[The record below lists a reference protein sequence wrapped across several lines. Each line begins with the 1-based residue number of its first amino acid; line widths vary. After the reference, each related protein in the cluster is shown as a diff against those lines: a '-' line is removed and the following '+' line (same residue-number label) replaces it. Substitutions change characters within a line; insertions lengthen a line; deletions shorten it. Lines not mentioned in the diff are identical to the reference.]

1 MTQQNF
7 FIDKKNVSQPIKLR
21 NIATAPSGMKFFNHA
36 SSIENTFS
44 HECQFSKQ
52 DIKESES
59 KISDVLKCKD
69 GVFNI
74 RGKLILQS
82 DIRLP
87 SSCSQSVRDAI
98 VIDVTGSISISMWEE
113 HFSKVKENS
122 LCYVT
127 NLKIRNF
134 NGISLTTQQFTKF
147 SESEPFEIVDSCVE
161 EIICC
166 PEMMNGSV
174 IIQIVAKNYLS
185 LQGRH

>member
-36 SSIENTFS
+36 SSVENTFS

-74 RGKLILQS
+74 RGKLIWQS

-98 VIDVTGSISISMWEE
+98 VIDVTGSIII
-113 HFSKVKENS
+113 VID
-122 LCYVT
+122 VT
-127 NLKIRNF
+127 IIVIIVILI
-134 NGISLTTQQFTKF
+134 ISLL
-147 SESEPFEIVDSCVE
+147 
-161 EIICC
+161 
-166 PEMMNGSV
+166 M
-174 IIQIVAKNYLS
+174 
-185 LQGRH
+185 